1 MQRFIRF
8 SLSALLFLIALN
20 AFGGGIY
27 ALTGAKE
34 IPLEWLQGS
43 PFKNYFIP
51 GLFLFLIVGGCCM
64 VSSILIYKNRKYARL
79 SAWICSLLLM
89 AWIAIQIYFIGYVSW
104 LQPAVF
110 ISGIAVLLLSFNL
123 KK

>member
-1 MQRFIRF
+1 MQQFIRL
-8 SLSALLFLIALN
+8 SLSALLFLLAIN

-27 ALTGAKE
+27 ALAGAKD

-51 GLFLFLIVGGCCM
+51 GLFLFVTVGGCCM
-64 VSSILIYKNRKYARL
+64 VSSILVYKNRKYARL

-89 AWIAIQIYFIGYVSW
+89 VWIAVQLYFIGYVSW
-104 LQPAVF
+104 LQPTVF
-110 ISGIAVLLLSFNL
+110 ISGIAVMLLSFYL